1 MVRIAG
7 VLGKRNK
14 NAAQGMF
21 KALARPR
28 RGAYRVHLLEGS
40 NYSMGL
46 LGPKNTQAYALKTE
60 SIKSVWDG
68 LREPALEACIKK
80 NSENLIQ
87 FSPLALAAVKSS
99 GEFILF
105 RDMLGIVPLYYVR
118 KADEIFFA
126 SEVKMLIGISPEVKE
141 FPSGHLYSSAK
152 GWWTPPKKSHPVL
165 DFKPDKIA
173 EKLRNILEEA
183 IVSRKS
189 SGKCGAWLSGGLDSS
204 AIVGLLSRH
213 VKKLHTFSIGLSDSP
228 DLFFARRAAKYLNTI
243 HHERIVTFKDLLAI
257 LPEVICRLESFDAPL
272 IRSTLTNYLL
282 AHFSAEYVEEVF
294 SGEGGDELFAGYSYL
309 KELSRNTLA
318 LEVGSLPFKL
328 HNTALQRIDRS
339 VVSAGIAAHLPF
351 LDFNVFQYAARIPLK
366 FKLYKKQGKAP
377 VEKWI
382 LRKALKG
389 ILPEEILSRPKAK
402 FWEGTGL
409 GNLFL
414 QYAEKIIADEKFV
427 KERNLPDNTK
437 LRSKEELLYY
447 RIFRQKFGGVDL
459 SFVGRTGDILAGG
472 ECVSG
477 AGEAKK

>member
-40 NYSMGL
+40 NYS
-46 LGPKNTQAYALKTE
+46 LGVLGFRGTQAHALNVD

-68 LREPALEACIKK
+68 LREPALESCINK

-105 RDMLGIVPLYYVR
+105 RDMLGITPLYYIR
-118 KADEIFFA
+118 EANEIFFA

-204 AIVGLLSRH
+204 AIAGLLSRH
-213 VKKLHTFSIGLSDSP
+213 VKKLHTFSIGLPDSP

-243 HHERIVTFKDLLAI
+243 HHERMVTFKDLLAI

-309 KELSRNTLA
+309 KELSRNALA
-318 LEVGSLPFKL
+318 VEVGSLPFKL

-339 VVSAGIAAHLPF
+339 VVSAGITAHLPF

-366 FKLYKKQGKAP
+366 FKLYKKQEKAP

-414 QYAEKIIADEKFV
+414 QYAEKIIVDEKFA

-472 ECVSG
+472 ECASG